1 MKKNLL
7 YTIAAFTI
15 GTCAFIMGIM
25 LSQKAAVNAQKGTET
40 ALNAEMIQI
49 YNIKSEQ
56 DYNTLCNA
64 LEARNGKIVIEIS
77 CGMVTSENGD
87 GLDICGYYRAYDP
100 NRFSNGDMVQSI
112 FIYSPGNNYID
123 DVVCRIDTLIE

>member
-25 LSQKAAVNAQKGTET
+25 LSQKATTNAQKRAET

-49 YNIKSEQ
+49 YNIKSKQ

-77 CGMVTSENGD
+77 CGTVTSENGD

-100 NRFSNGDMVQSI
+100 DRFSNGDMVQSI
-112 FIYSPGNNYID
+112 FVYSPGNNYID
-123 DVVCRIDTLIE
+123 DVVCRTDTLIE

>member
-1 MKKNLL
+1 MRKNFL
-7 YTIAAFTI
+7 YTITTFTI

-25 LSQKAAVNAQKGTET
+25 LSQKATTNAQKRAET

-77 CGMVTSENGD
+77 CGMVTSKNGD
-87 GLDICGYYRAYDP
+87 GLDICRYYRAYDP
-100 NRFSNGDMVQSI
+100 DRFSNGDMVQSI
-112 FIYSPGNNYID
+112 FIYSPDNNYVD
-123 DVVCRIDTLIE
+123 DVVYRIDTLIE